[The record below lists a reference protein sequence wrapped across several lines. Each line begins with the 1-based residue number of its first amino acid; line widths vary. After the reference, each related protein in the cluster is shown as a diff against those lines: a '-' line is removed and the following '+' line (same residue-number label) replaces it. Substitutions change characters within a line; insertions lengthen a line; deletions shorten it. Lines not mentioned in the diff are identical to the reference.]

1 VGGRI
6 AEGCER
12 KKEKERKRKRER
24 EREREREEV
33 CAAPANCRQGDGD
46 TGKIELK

>member
-1 VGGRI
+1 MWEVERQ
-6 AEGCER
+6 EGDRE
-12 KKEKERKRKRER
+12 ERKR
-24 EREREREEV
+24 EED

>member
-1 VGGRI
+1 MWEVEQQ
-6 AEGCER
+6 EG
-12 KKEKERKRKRER
+12 ER
-24 EREREREEV
+24 EREGKERERGKED

>member
-1 VGGRI
+1 MGGRND
-6 AEGCER
+6 
-12 KKEKERKRKRER
+12 ER
-24 EREREREEV
+24 EREKRGREREED

>member
-1 VGGRI
+1 MWEVERQ
-6 AEGCER
+6 EG
-12 KKEKERKRKRER
+12 EKEREEKEG
-24 EREREREEV
+24 EREED

>member
-1 VGGRI
+1 MWEVERQ
-6 AEGCER
+6 EG
-12 KKEKERKRKRER
+12 ERKREENVRER
-24 EREREREEV
+24 GED